1 MSDAACATA
10 NALIDFT
17 EDHAIDGM
25 QIESVLIEHG
35 LISPAGLDRARRL
48 EAESGERLDRIAA
61 KLGLVSERDMAR
73 AYARMLGMPLIE
85 AGDFPASP
93 VAADRLSAAFVKQG
107 RLIPVAETEAELVV
121 AMADPLDDR
130 LAGALAFALDKR
142 IDRRAAVPADVEA
155 AYERLYGE
163 SRPSADAIDDLTIE
177 RADDDR
183 QDDLERL
190 KDLASE
196 APVIRLVNGLI
207 SRAVEMGA
215 SDIHLESAEQR
226 LRLRYRVDGVL
237 RDAEPPPARLKS
249 AIVSRV
255 KIMAKLNIA
264 ERRLAQD
271 GRVRLAIRGKEVD
284 FRVSTTP
291 SVHGESLVLR
301 ILDRGSLALEFA
313 ALGFD
318 ALLLDQFRT
327 VLARPHGI
335 VLVTGPTGSG
345 KTTTLYTALTELNS
359 PGSKIL
365 TVEDPVEYVLEG
377 INQVQ
382 VQPQIGLTFA
392 TALRSFLRQDPDIMM
407 IGEIRDLETAQI
419 AVQAALTGHLVLST
433 VHTNDAASAM
443 TRLMDMGIEDYL
455 LTSTINSVLG
465 QRLVRCLCPSC
476 RAPVG
481 ISPDLASRIGSAG
494 LELARDA
501 TVYRAVGCAACA
513 ATGYRGRTMIVELL
527 TMTDTLRPL
536 ILRHAASQ
544 ELQAAAVAEG
554 MQTMYAHGLRKALAG
569 ITSVEEVMRVIRD
582 G

>member
-1 MSDAACATA
+1 VP
-10 NALIDFT
+10 
-17 EDHAIDGM
+17 DGR
-25 QIESVLIEHG
+25 
-35 LISPAGLDRARRL
+35 LISERNAVGVSPIEAVLAERGMISSAALERARRL

-61 KLGLVSERDMAR
+61 KLGLVSERDMAA
-73 AYARMLGMPLIE
+73 AYAALIGAPLITGE
-85 AGDFPASP
+85 DFPAAP
-93 VAADRLSAAFVKQG
+93 VAGDRISPAFLK
-107 RLIPVAETEAELVV
+107 RSRMIPVAETEAALIV
-121 AMADPLDDR
+121 AMADPLDDPV
-130 LAGALAFALDKR
+130 AQALAFAIEKPVE
-142 IDRRAAVPADVEA
+142 RRAAVPADIET
-155 AYERLYGE
+155 AYERLYGDG
-163 SRPSADAIDDLTIE
+163 RVAIDMIDE
-177 RADDDR
+177 HAAHRGDEDRDADM
-183 QDDLERL
+183 ERL

-196 APVIRLVNGLI
+196 APVIRLVNSLVA
-207 SRAVEMGA
+207 RAVEMQA
-215 SDIHLESAEQR
+215 SDIHLESGEGR
-226 LRLRYRVDGVL
+226 LRLRYRIDGVL
-237 RDAEPPPARLKS
+237 REMEQPPARLKS
-249 AIVSRV
+249 AIISRV

-271 GRVRLAIRGKEVD
+271 GRTRLAVRGKEID

-291 SVHGESLVLR
+291 SIHGESVVMR
-301 ILDRGSLALEFA
+301 ILDRGSLALDFA

-318 ALLLDQFRT
+318 AALLGQFRQ

-359 PGSKIL
+359 PDIKIL

-392 TALRSFLRQDPDIMM
+392 TALRSFLRQDPDVMM

-455 LTSTINSVLG
+455 LTSTINGVLG
-465 QRLVRCLCPSC
+465 QRLVRCLCPRC
-476 RAPVG
+476 RAPY
-481 ISPDLASRIGSAG
+481 DASGDFAARIGLAG
-494 LELARDA
+494 LDVPANVTL
-501 TVYRAVGCAACA
+501 YRAVGCAVCSG
-513 ATGYRGRTMIVELL
+513 TGYRGRTMILELL

-536 ILRHAASQ
+536 VLRHAEARAIQ
-544 ELQAAAVAEG
+544 TAAVAEG

-569 ITSVEEVMRVIRD
+569 ITSVEEVVRVIRD
-582 G
+582 T